1 MKACMVAY
9 AFYETD
15 NRVRRYAESLV
26 RRGDEVEAIV
36 LGKQGQ
42 AAEEVIKGVR
52 VRRIQRR
59 VRDERRPISYL
70 MKMLMFFLRSA
81 WALTAGHM
89 AKRYDVIHVH
99 SVPDFEVFAALI
111 PQLMGARVILDIHD
125 IVPEFYASKFKVSEG
140 SAAFQL
146 LLLVERLS
154 CACASHVIISN
165 HLWHKKLT
173 ARSVR
178 AEKCTAII
186 NYPDPEIFSP
196 LFPQPDSRTEFV
208 MCYPGTLNWHQGV
221 DLAVAAM
228 ALLRERAPN
237 LRLLIMGD
245 GPDREKLAAMIEQQG
260 LCDRVRMA
268 GMIPLEQVAEMM
280 ASVDLGV
287 VPKRRDSFG
296 NEAFSTKI
304 MEFMAMGVPVLA
316 SNTRIDQWYFDEG
329 QVQFFESENVEDMA
343 KKIMHLMRDSPNRSS
358 LRARGMQFIEK
369 NNWGIKK
376 YEYFEL
382 VDRLLQRQAAFA

>member
-1 MKACMVAY
+1 MVAY

-15 NRVRRYAESLV
+15 NRVRRYAEALV
-26 RRGDEVEAIV
+26 RRGDNVEAIV
-36 LGKQGQ
+36 LGREGQ
-42 AAEEVIKGVR
+42 PVEEVIKGVR

-81 WALTAGHM
+81 WALTVGHLTE
-89 AKRYDVIHVH
+89 RYDVIHVH

-111 PQLMGARVILDIHD
+111 PRLMGAGVILDIHD
-125 IVPEFYASKFKVSEG
+125 IVPEFYASKFKVSEH
-140 SAAFQL
+140 SAAFRFL
-146 LLLVERLS
+146 LMVEKLS
-154 CACASHVIISN
+154 CTCASHVIISN

-173 ARSVR
+173 ARSVG

-196 LFPQPDSRTEFV
+196 TILQSDGHTEFV

-221 DLAVAAM
+221 DLAVGAM

-237 LRLLIMGD
+237 LHFLIMGD
-245 GPDREKLAAMIEQQG
+245 GPDREKLEAMVKQQG
-260 LCDRVRMA
+260 LDDRVELA
-268 GMIPLEQVAEMM
+268 EMIPLEQVAARM

-287 VPKRRDSFG
+287 VPKRGDSFG

-316 SNTRIDQWYFDEG
+316 SNTRIDRWYFDGG
-329 QVQFFESENVEDMA
+329 QVQFFESGNVEDLA
-343 KKIMHLMRDSPNRSS
+343 EKIMDLICDSASRSA
-358 LRARGMQFIEK
+358 LRASGMKFIEK
-369 NNWGIKK
+369 NNWGLRK
-376 YEYFEL
+376 YEYFDL
-382 VDRLLQRQAAFA
+382 VDRLIQRQTAFA